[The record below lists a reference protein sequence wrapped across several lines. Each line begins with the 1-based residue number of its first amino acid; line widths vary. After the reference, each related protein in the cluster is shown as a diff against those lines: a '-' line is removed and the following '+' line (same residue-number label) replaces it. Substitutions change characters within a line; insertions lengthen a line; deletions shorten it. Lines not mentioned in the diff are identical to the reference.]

1 MRLGIRLLFAF
12 FLINGIAAFF
22 VLRVFTAEIKPS
34 VREVMEDMMVDTA
47 NLLAELASDD
57 LAAGRL
63 AQGDTDSAFARHV
76 RNYVRRPI
84 DAGIWGFAKQSLD
97 YRIYVTDATGRVLFD
112 SQGQAVG
119 QDFSQWRDVAR
130 TLRGEYGARMTRE
143 VPSDDTS
150 GVMHV
155 AAPVLVQ
162 GRILGVL
169 TVAKPV
175 RTVQRFIDRAER
187 KVLMGGLVLL
197 LLSAA
202 VGVAVTLWMVWN
214 VRRLRD
220 YALSVQGP
228 ADGEH
233 DTLPATALAVPRVP
247 GELGDLARAM
257 DRMRTRLQGH
267 DYIEGYVRALTH
279 ELKRPVAAIR
289 GAGELV
295 LLLLS
300 AAVGVAVTLWMVW
313 NVRRLRDYALSVQGP
328 ADGEHDTLPA
338 TALAVPRVPGELGDL
353 ARAMDRMR
361 TRLQGHDYIE
371 GYVRALTHELKS
383 PVAAIRGAG
392 ELLQEDLPAAD
403 RAQFATQVVQQSERL
418 QRLIDRLLELSKLEQ
433 RQHTEVRSPVSL
445 HDCASAALASSQAR
459 AMQRGLQLT
468 LSGAGAS
475 GPWEAELVTMALT
488 NLLDN
493 AMDFSPAGSI
503 IRIELDG
510 TNVAVQDSG
519 PGVPDYALPRL
530 GERFFTTARPGGER
544 SGSGLGLAIVRRVMA
559 LHGGHLAVRNTQPG
573 LRVVLEFPAG

>member
-57 LAAGRL
+57 LATGRL
-63 AQGDTDSAFARHV
+63 QDGGATSTFARQV
-76 RNYVRRPI
+76 RQYARRPV
-84 DAGIWGFAKQSLD
+84 DAAIWGFAKQSLD
-97 YRIYVTDATGRVLFD
+97 YRVYVTDAAGRVLFD
-112 SQGQAVG
+112 SENQAVG

-130 TLRGEYGARMTRE
+130 TLRGEYGARMSRE
-143 VPSDDTS
+143 IPADDAS

-155 AAPVLVQ
+155 AAPIQVQ
-162 GRILGVL
+162 GRIAGVL

-187 KVLMGGLVLL
+187 KVLMGGLLL
-197 LLSAA
+197 LALSAA

-233 DTLPATALAVPRVP
+233 DTATPTALAVPSVP

-257 DRMRTRLQGH
+257 DRMRARL
-267 DYIEGYVRALTH
+267 EGR
-279 ELKRPVAAIR
+279 
-289 GAGELV
+289 
-295 LLLLS
+295 
-300 AAVGVAVTLWMVW
+300 
-313 NVRRLRDYALSVQGP
+313 
-328 ADGEHDTLPA
+328 
-338 TALAVPRVPGELGDL
+338 
-353 ARAMDRMR
+353 
-361 TRLQGHDYIE
+361 DYIE

-403 RAQFATQVVQQSERL
+403 RARFSTQVVQQSERL
-418 QRLIDRLLELSKLEQ
+418 QRLVDRLLELSKLEQ
-433 RQHTEVRSPVSL
+433 RQHAEARHPVAL
-445 HDCASAALASSQAR
+445 NDCARTAIAHTQAR
-459 AMQRGLQLT
+459 AAQRGVALALAGQ
-468 LSGAGAS
+468 GAS
-475 GPWEAELVTMALT
+475 GPWEAELITLALT

-493 AMDFSPAGSI
+493 AIDFAPEGSTV
-503 IRIELDG
+503 RVELDG
-510 TNVAVQDSG
+510 ARVAVQDAG

-530 GERFFTTARPGGER
+530 GERFFTTARPNGER

-559 LHGGHLAVRNTQPG
+559 LHGGHMEVRNTQPG
-573 LRVVLEFPAG
+573 LRVELVLTH

>member
-63 AQGDTDSAFARHV
+63 AQGDSAFARQV
-76 RNYVRRPI
+76 RSYASRPI
-84 DAGIWGFAKQSLD
+84 DAAIWGLAKQSLD
-97 YRIYVTDATGRVLFD
+97 YRIYVTDAAGRVLFD
-112 SQGQAVG
+112 SEGLAVG

-155 AAPVLVQ
+155 AAPVRVQ

-187 KVLMGGLVLL
+187 KILMGGLLL
-197 LLSAA
+197 LALSAA

-233 DTLPATALAVPRVP
+233 DTPPATALAVPQVP

-257 DRMRTRLQGH
+257 DRMRARL
-267 DYIEGYVRALTH
+267 EGR
-279 ELKRPVAAIR
+279 
-289 GAGELV
+289 
-295 LLLLS
+295 
-300 AAVGVAVTLWMVW
+300 
-313 NVRRLRDYALSVQGP
+313 
-328 ADGEHDTLPA
+328 
-338 TALAVPRVPGELGDL
+338 
-353 ARAMDRMR
+353 
-361 TRLQGHDYIE
+361 DYIE

-392 ELLQEDLPAAD
+392 ELLQDDLPAAD

-418 QRLIDRLLELSKLEQ
+418 QRLIERLLELSKLEQ
-433 RQHTEVRSPVSL
+433 RQHAEGHRPVAL
-445 HDCASAALASSQAR
+445 HDCARTAIAHTQAR
-459 AMQRGLQLT
+459 AAQRGVVLQLAGH
-468 LSGAGAS
+468 GAN
-475 GPWEAELVTMALT
+475 GPWEAELITLALT

-493 AMDFSPAGSI
+493 AVDFAPEGSTV
-503 IRIELDG
+503 RVELDG
-510 TNVAVQDSG
+510 PRVAVQDSG
-519 PGVPDYALPRL
+519 PGVPGYALPRL
-530 GERFFTTARPGGER
+530 GERFFTTARPHGER

-559 LHGGHLAVRNTQPG
+559 LHGGRMEVRNTAPG
-573 LRVVLEFPAG
+573 LRVALELPEG